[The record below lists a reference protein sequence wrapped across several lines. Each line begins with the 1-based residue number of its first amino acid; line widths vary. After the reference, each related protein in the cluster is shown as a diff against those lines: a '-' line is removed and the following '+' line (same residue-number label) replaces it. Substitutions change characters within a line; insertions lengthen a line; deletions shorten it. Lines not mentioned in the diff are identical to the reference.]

1 MSFLSILECAQ
12 GREVWQTVWTS
23 LSHHSPQPQP
33 QEPSAISDFN
43 LRSAALLM
51 VFSLAWPGAWV
62 VNAKKSNTAN
72 LVPTPLK
79 QPKMTKTFTIRIR
92 TL

>member
-72 LVPTPLK
+72 LVPA
-79 QPKMTKTFTIRIR
+79 KTTRLQLSR
-92 TL
+92 